1 MKIGVF
7 DSGVGGLTVFKYLEE
22 VLPVYDYV
30 YLGDNLRAPYGG
42 RDDQTIYEFTR
53 QAVDYL
59 FKTQNCQLIVLACN
73 TASASA
79 LRRLQQEYLPTLND
93 PHKRI
98 LGIIIPIAEAIPR
111 FSKKG
116 KIALIGTKATVHAS
130 AYDEE
135 ITKAW
140 QVLRPSEKMV
150 LYKEAA
156 PLFVPLVEEGLLKN
170 RATKFLARQYLRPLK
185 KYRPDILLLACT
197 HYPLLADLLAGIMG
211 KSCRTILPG
220 PIVAASLSEY
230 LQRHT
235 EIDALLSKG
244 ASRQFLCTAPP
255 QAFNSLSSRFL
266 GYSVVAEQVGLS

>member
-7 DSGVGGLTVFKYLEE
+7 DSGVGGLTIFKYLEK
-22 VLPVYDYV
+22 VLPTYDYV

-42 RDDQTIYEFTR
+42 RDDETIYDFTL
-53 QAVDYL
+53 QSVDFL
-59 FKTQNCQLIVLACN
+59 FKKQHCQIVILACN

-98 LGIIIPIAEAIPR
+98 LGIIIPLAEAIPR
-111 FSKKG
+111 FSKNG

-140 QVLRPSEKMV
+140 QAQRPTEKMT
-150 LYKEAA
+150 LQKQAA

-185 KYRPDILLLACT
+185 KNHPDTLLLACT

-211 KSCRTILPG
+211 EQCQTILPG
-220 PIVAASLSEY
+220 PIVAASLAEY

-235 EIDALLSKG
+235 EIDELLSKG
-244 ASRQFLCTAPP
+244 GTRQFLCTAPP
-255 QAFNSLSSRFL
+255 QSFNNLSSRFL
-266 GYSVVAEQVGLS
+266 GYGVNAEKVELV